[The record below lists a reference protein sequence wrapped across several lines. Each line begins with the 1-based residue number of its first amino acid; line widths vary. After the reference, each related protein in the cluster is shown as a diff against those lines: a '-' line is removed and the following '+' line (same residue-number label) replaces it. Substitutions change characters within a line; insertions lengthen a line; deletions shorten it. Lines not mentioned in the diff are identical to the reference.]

1 MCKLVEKLVLFC
13 ILKTQGRY
21 FVERHGSGV
30 KLQTLDYENPGSNPV
45 LQCFLFYVA
54 PVHSAV

>member
-13 ILKTQGRY
+13 ILKTQGMY

-45 LQCFLFYVA
+45 LQC
-54 PVHSAV
+54 